1 MRMPHI
7 SQKELAELREIAR
20 TATMKTASFSF
31 PEELIDAP
39 RETFGPFERL
49 TVDDLIKAR
58 TKVWRDSWI
67 VDPLEDLIARLEA
80 KPEGKGA
87 KS

>member
-1 MRMPHI
+1 MPHI
-7 SQKELAELREIAR
+7 SQNELAELREIAR
-20 TATMKTASFSF
+20 TATMATACFSF
-31 PEELIDAP
+31 RQELIDAP

-58 TKVWRDSWI
+58 TKAWRDSWI

-80 KPEGKGA
+80 KPEGKGSR
-87 KS
+87 K

>member
-1 MRMPHI
+1 MTMPHI

-49 TVDDLIKAR
+49 TVDDLI
-58 TKVWRDSWI
+58 
-67 VDPLEDLIARLEA
+67 
-80 KPEGKGA
+80 
-87 KS
+87 

>member
-1 MRMPHI
+1 MPHI

-20 TATMKTASFSF
+20 TATMKTACFCF
-31 PEELIDAP
+31 PNEVVLAA
-39 RETFGPFERL
+39 RETFGPFENL
-49 TVDDLIKAR
+49 TVDELIKAR

-80 KPEGKGA
+80 KPEGKGPH
-87 KS
+87 K